1 MSLGS
6 IYSTLNCEWMVI
18 PNTLWLYIVRIH
30 LVMGIF
36 LIDSHL
42 FVLFFYV
49 LHVSQYHYLSI
60 NLCAVQLNPAIW
72 IRKLSLMLLMNFVF
86 ENSGGL
92 FQWLNFS
99 SIVPFFQYSKK
110 ISIYSSNFPFQMTG
124 VCLSNWRK
132 WIIFDLWK
140 LCWKNNPQKLHATSI
155 KNPTAFYHPFNQPKE
170 RNEKNHETP
179 SSNLVSIAF
188 ATCVENNMYDN

>member
-1 MSLGS
+1 MI
-6 IYSTLNCEWMVI
+6 IYSTHTFGNGYFFD
-18 PNTLWLYIVRIH
+18 WLAPFCSFLLCVARVTISLFINQSVRRPIESSNMNEKIVVNVTYEFRFWKFRWSFS
-30 LVMGIF
+30 VVKF
-36 LIDSHL
+36 
-42 FVLFFYV
+42 FFYR
-49 LHVSQYHYLSI
+49 SI
-60 NLCAVQLNPAIW
+60 
-72 IRKLSLMLLMNFVF
+72 
-86 ENSGGL
+86 
-92 FQWLNFS
+92 
-99 SIVPFFQYSKK
+99 FQYSKK

-179 SSNLVSIAF
+179 SFNLVSIAF

>member
-99 SIVPFFQYSKK
+99 SIVPFFSTQRKFRFTLRTFHSKWQAYACQIEENELFLIYENYVEK
-110 ISIYSSNFPFQMTG
+110 IIPKSCT
-124 VCLSNWRK
+124 
-132 WIIFDLWK
+132 
-140 LCWKNNPQKLHATSI
+140 
-155 KNPTAFYHPFNQPKE
+155 QPK
-170 RNEKNHETP
+170 
-179 SSNLVSIAF
+179 
-188 ATCVENNMYDN
+188 